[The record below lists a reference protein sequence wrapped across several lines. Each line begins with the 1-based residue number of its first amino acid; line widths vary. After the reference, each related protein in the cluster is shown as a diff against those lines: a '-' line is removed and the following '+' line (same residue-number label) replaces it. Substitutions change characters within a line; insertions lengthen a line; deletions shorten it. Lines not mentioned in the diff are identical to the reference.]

1 MSTRQAKTSALL
13 HAREV
18 LGMMRSGRRTQAAQ
32 RLSSLAGLSLEAA
45 RQSLS
50 DGSWPQR
57 IDSTLQNPLAQA

>member
-18 LGMMRSGRRTQAAQ
+18 LGLMRSGRRTQAAQ

-45 RQSLS
+45 MQSLS

-57 IDSTLQNPLAQA
+57 IDSTRQISLAQA